1 MGTFRLVFE
10 HLAARGID
18 ADFLRPRA
26 VLDVERITQAAASG
40 FTLKLFVGDF
50 PGMGLEGGFPGPA

>member
-1 MGTFRLVFE
+1 MGTFCLVFE
-10 HLAARGID
+10 YLAARGID

-40 FTLKLFVGDF
+40 FALKLFVGDF
-50 PGMGLEGGFPGPA
+50 PGMGLA